1 MLNGVQGM
9 KLIGSLAA
17 ALLLCACSLTK
28 EPYLTD
34 PAHYGLYVASTWLYA
49 QVPVTVQDADS
60 GKTYAIQIDR
70 IRNQKLT
77 YLVSSLPPGH
87 YYLYSVSSYGGS
99 PTPLKSGETYFE
111 VQAGCFNYGGH
122 IDLQSLDDLQPD
134 LYSDQVAQAIQAM
147 PQDLRDEAKGHDVCI
162 SALGHASVRIPA
174 AQAAELFGPD
184 AAP

>member
-1 MLNGVQGM
+1 M
-9 KLIGSLAA
+9 KRLVLVSLG
-17 ALLLCACSLTK
+17 LFCAGCSLTK
-28 EPYLTD
+28 EPYLAD

-49 QVPVTVQDADS
+49 QVPITVQDADS

-87 YYLYSVSSYGGS
+87 YYLYSVSSYAGS

-122 IDLQSLDDLQPD
+122 IDLQSLDDPQPD

-147 PQDLRDEAKGHDVCI
+147 PRDLQEEAKGHDVCI

-174 AQAAELFGPD
+174 DKAAELFGPD
-184 AAP
+184 PAP